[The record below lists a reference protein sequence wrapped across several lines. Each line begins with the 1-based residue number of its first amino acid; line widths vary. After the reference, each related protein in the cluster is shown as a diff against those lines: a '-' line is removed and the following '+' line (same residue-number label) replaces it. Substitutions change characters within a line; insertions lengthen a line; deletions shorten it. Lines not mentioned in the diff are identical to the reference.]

1 MDFGL
6 AFSYV
11 FKDKDWFRKIGIISL
26 VALIPIVGQIVVYGW
41 MLNITKRVMDRDP
54 NPLPDMDFGADLS
67 RGFMGFVISFVYS
80 LPMLSVYGMIML
92 LSVASSYSGSEQ
104 TAEVLAAFLSICAG
118 FFMLVYG
125 IFVALIVPAAV
136 TRYLEKASLSA
147 AFDFSEVFKQVRL
160 NPGAYFM
167 VVLGTL
173 VAGLIAPIGLIACI
187 IGVMLTYTYSMAVM
201 GHFYGQAHNE
211 ANKNKRVVEIPPSSP
226 EVI

>member
-26 VALIPIVGQIVVYGW
+26 VALIPFVGQIVVYGW
-41 MLNITKRVMDRDP
+41 MLNITKRVMDHDP
-54 NPLPDMDFGADLS
+54 DPLPDMDFGADLS
-67 RGFMGFVISFVYS
+67 RGFMGFIIAFVYS
-80 LPMLSVYGMIML
+80 LPMLFLYGVVMIM
-92 LSVASSYSGSEQ
+92 SMAASYAGSEQ
-104 TAEVLAAFLSICAG
+104 AAEILAAFLSICAG

-125 IFVALIVPAAV
+125 IFVALIVPAAF

-160 NPGAYFM
+160 NLGAYFM
-167 VVLGTL
+167 VVLGTF
-173 VAGLIAPIGLIACI
+173 VAGWIAPIGLIACI
-187 IGVMLTYTYSMAVM
+187 IGVMLTYTYSMAVI

-211 ANKNKRVVEIPPSSP
+211 ANKNKPFVEIPPVSS
-226 EVI
+226 EMV